1 MKNKKNIC
9 VVGSGFSGLSS
20 ATYLASQGHN
30 VFVLEKNSKLGG
42 RARQFSSK
50 GFTFDMGPSWYWM
63 PDVFEKY
70 FKDFDKNINEY
81 LNLKRLDPSYRV
93 FFDDEVIDIPA
104 NYESLKELLENM
116 EEGSGDKLDQ
126 FLKQAEK
133 KYKVG
138 IENLVYKP
146 GLSIKEFINKETL
159 SGVLQLDVFQ
169 NMHKHIR
176 KYFKNEKIIK
186 LLEFPILFLGAT
198 PKNTPALYSL
208 MNYADIKLGTW
219 YPEGG
224 MHKIVEAMVSLAEE
238 KGVKFYTNEE
248 VKKLSYLRGEV
259 SHVITTQKTYD
270 TDYVICSGDY
280 HHFDQNILDERFRN
294 YSESYWDKRVLA
306 PSSLLF
312 YIGLDKKLKNVLHHC
327 LFFDKD
333 FEKHAEEIY
342 TTPRWPSEPLFYA
355 SFTSKSDMTV
365 APKGNENMFLLM
377 PTAPDLEDNKII
389 RERYFD
395 LIISRLEKLTNQN
408 IKDHIVYKK
417 SYAIR
422 DFKKDYHSFKGNA
435 YGLANTLFQTAILKP
450 SLRNKKLKNLFFCG
464 QLTVPGPGVPPS
476 LISGN
481 VAASEVLKIIN
492 KKS

>member
-1 MKNKKNIC
+1 MENKKNIC
-9 VVGSGFSGLSS
+9 VIGSGFSGLSS
-20 ATYLASQGHN
+20 ATYLANQGHN
-30 VFVLEKNSKLGG
+30 VYVLEKNSKLGG

-70 FKDFDKNINEY
+70 FNDFDKNIEDY
-81 LNLKRLDPSYRV
+81 LKIKRLDPSYKV
-93 FFDDEVIDIPA
+93 FFDDGHIDVPA
-104 NYESLKELLENM
+104 NYQELKDLFESM
-116 EEGSGDKLDQ
+116 EEGSGDNLDL
-126 FLKQAEK
+126 FISQAEK

-138 IENLVYKP
+138 IQNLVYKP
-146 GLSIKEFINKETL
+146 GLSIKEFIDRDTIT
-159 SGVLQLDVFQ
+159 GVFQLDIFKS
-169 NMHKHIR
+169 MHSHIR

-208 MNYADIKLGTW
+208 MNFADIKLGTW
-219 YPEGG
+219 FPEGG
-224 MHKIVEAMVSLAEE
+224 MYKIVEAMVDLAKE
-238 KGVKFYTNEE
+238 KGVKFYTSEE
-248 VKKLSYLRGEV
+248 VKKFSYV
-259 SHVITTQKTYD
+259 DKKISHVITTKKTYD
-270 TDYVICSGDY
+270 ADYVVCSGDY
-280 HHFDQNILDERFRN
+280 QHFDQNILNQKYRN
-294 YSESYWDKRVLA
+294 YSASYWDKRTLA

-312 YIGLDKKLKNVLHHC
+312 YIGLDKKLKNISHHC

-342 TTPRWPSEPLFYA
+342 STPRWPSEPLFYA
-355 SFTSKSDMTV
+355 SFTSNTDKTV
-365 APKGNENMFLLM
+365 APKNHENMFLLI
-377 PTAPDLEDNKII
+377 PIAPDLEDNRII

-395 LIISRLEKLTNQN
+395 LIISRLEKLTKQN
-408 IKDHIVYKK
+408 IKDHIIYKK
-417 SYAIR
+417 SYGIR

-450 SLRNKKLKNLFFCG
+450 SIKNKKLDNLYFCG

-481 VAASEVLKIIN
+481 VVAKELLNKIN
-492 KKS
+492 

>member
-1 MKNKKNIC
+1 MKSKKNIC
-9 VVGSGFSGLSS
+9 VVGSGFSGISS

-93 FFDDEVIDIPA
+93 FFDDEIIDIPA
-104 NYESLKELLENM
+104 NYESLKELLEGM
-116 EEGSGDKLDQ
+116 EEGSGDKLDE

-146 GLSIKEFINKETL
+146 GLSVKEFINKETL
-159 SGVLQLDVFQ
+159 TGVLQLDVFQ

-224 MHKIVEAMVSLAEE
+224 MHKIVEAMVNLAEE

-248 VKKLSYLRGEV
+248 VKKLSYLNREITY
-259 SHVITTQKTYD
+259 VITTKKTYD
-270 TDYVICSGDY
+270 ADYVICSGDY
-280 HHFDQNILDERFRN
+280 HHFDQNILDEKFRN

-312 YIGLDKKLKNVLHHC
+312 YIGLDKKLKKVLHHC

-355 SFTSKSDMTV
+355 SFTSKSDSTV
-365 APKGNENMFLLM
+365 APKGHENMFLLM

-450 SLRNKKLKNLFFCG
+450 SLKNKKLKNLFFCG

-481 VAASEVLKIIN
+481 VVASEVLKRIN
-492 KKS
+492 K

>member
-1 MKNKKNIC
+1 MNNKKNIC
-9 VVGSGFSGLSS
+9 VIGSGFSGISS

-30 VFVLEKNSKLGG
+30 VYVLEKNSKLGG
-42 RARQFSSK
+42 RARQFSAK

-70 FKDFDKNINEY
+70 FKDFGKDINDY
-81 LNLKRLDPSYRV
+81 IKLKRLDPSYKV

-104 NYESLKELLENM
+104 DYNSLKDLLDSM
-116 EEGSGDKLDQ
+116 EEGSGDKLDE
-126 FLKQAEK
+126 FLAQAEK

-146 GLSIKEFINKETL
+146 GLSLSEFIDKDTI
-159 SGVLQLDVFQ
+159 SGIFELDVFKSMY
-169 NMHKHIR
+169 NHIR

-186 LLEFPILFLGAT
+186 LLEFPVLFLGAT

-224 MHKIVEAMVSLAEE
+224 MYKVVEAMINLAKE
-238 KGVKFYTNEE
+238 KGVKFYSGED
-248 VKKLSYLRGEV
+248 VRKFSYV
-259 SHVITTQKTYD
+259 NKNISHVITSKKTFD
-270 TDYVICSGDY
+270 VDYVVCSGDY
-280 HHFDQNILDERFRN
+280 HHFDQNILEEKFRN
-294 YSESYWDKRVLA
+294 YSKSYWDKRVLA

-312 YIGLDKKLKNVLHHC
+312 YIGLDKKLKNISHHC

-333 FEKHAEEIY
+333 FERHAEEIY
-342 TTPRWPSEPLFYA
+342 STPRWPSEPLFYA
-355 SFTSKSDMTV
+355 SFTSKSDDSV
-365 APKGNENMFLLM
+365 APKGKENMFLLM
-377 PTAPDLEDNKII
+377 PVAPDLEDNKII
-389 RERYFD
+389 RERYFE
-395 LIISRLEKLTNQN
+395 LIISRLEKLTKQN
-408 IKDHIVYKK
+408 IKDHIIYKK

-422 DFKKDYHSFKGNA
+422 DFKKDYNSFKGNA

-450 SLRNKKLKNLFFCG
+450 SLKNKKLNNLYFCG

-481 VAASEVLKIIN
+481 VVAKELLKNI
-492 KKS
+492 KS

>member
-9 VVGSGFSGLSS
+9 VIGSGFSGLSS
-20 ATYLASQGHN
+20 ATYLANQGHN
-30 VFVLEKNSKLGG
+30 VYVLEKNSKLGG

-70 FKDFDKNINEY
+70 FNDFDKNIKDY
-81 LNLKRLDPSYRV
+81 LKLKRLDPSYKV
-93 FFDDEVIDIPA
+93 FFEDGHIDVPA
-104 NYESLKELLENM
+104 NYQELKDLFESM
-116 EEGSGDKLDQ
+116 EEGSGDNLDL
-126 FLKQAEK
+126 FISQAEK

-138 IENLVYKP
+138 IQNLVYKP
-146 GLSIKEFINKETL
+146 GLSIKEFIDKDTIT
-159 SGVLQLDVFQ
+159 GVFQLDIFKS
-169 NMHKHIR
+169 MHSHIR

-208 MNYADIKLGTW
+208 MNFADIKLGTW
-219 YPEGG
+219 FPEGG
-224 MHKIVEAMVSLAEE
+224 MYKIVEAMVELAKE
-238 KGVKFYTNEE
+238 KGVKFYTSEE
-248 VKKLSYLRGEV
+248 VKKFSYV
-259 SHVITTQKTYD
+259 NKKISHVITTKKTYD
-270 TDYVICSGDY
+270 ADYVVCSGDY
-280 HHFDQNILDERFRN
+280 QHFDQNVLDKKYKN
-294 YSESYWDKRVLA
+294 YSASYWDKRTLA

-312 YIGLDKKLKNVLHHC
+312 YIGLDKKLKNISHHC

-342 TTPRWPSEPLFYA
+342 STPRWPSEPLFYA
-355 SFTSKSDMTV
+355 SFTSDSDKTV
-365 APKGNENMFLLM
+365 APKNHENMFLLI
-377 PTAPDLEDNKII
+377 PIAPDLEDNRII

-417 SYAIR
+417 SYGIR

-450 SLRNKKLKNLFFCG
+450 SIKNKKLDNLYFCG

-481 VAASEVLKIIN
+481 VVAKELLNKIN
-492 KKS
+492 

>member
-9 VVGSGFSGLSS
+9 VVGSGFSGISS
-20 ATYLASQGHN
+20 ATYLANQGHN

-81 LNLKRLDPSYRV
+81 LKLKRLDPSYRV
-93 FFDDEVIDIPA
+93 FFEDEVIDIPA
-104 NYESLKELLENM
+104 NYESLKELLESM
-116 EEGSGDKLDQ
+116 EEGSGEKLDQ
-126 FLKQAEK
+126 FLNQAEK

-146 GLSIKEFINKETL
+146 GLSVKEFINKETL

-169 NMHKHIR
+169 NMYKHIR
-176 KYFKNEKIIK
+176 KFFKNEKIIK

-224 MHKIVEAMVSLAEE
+224 MHKIVEAMVNLAEE

-248 VKKLSYLRGEV
+248 VKKLSYLNGEI
-259 SHVITTQKTYD
+259 SHVITTKKTYD
-270 TDYVICSGDY
+270 ADYVICSGDY
-280 HHFDQNILDERFRN
+280 HHFDQNILDEKFRN

-342 TTPRWPSEPLFYA
+342 STPRWPSEPLFYA
-355 SFTSKSDMTV
+355 SFTSKSDDTV
-365 APKGNENMFLLM
+365 APKGHENMFLLM

-481 VAASEVLKIIN
+481 VVASEVLKKIN
-492 KKS
+492 K

>member
-1 MKNKKNIC
+1 MKSKKNIC
-9 VVGSGFSGLSS
+9 VVGSGFSGISS
-20 ATYLASQGHN
+20 ATYLAEQGHN
-30 VFVLEKNSKLGG
+30 VYVLEKNSKLGG
-42 RARQFSSK
+42 RARQFSSR

-70 FKDFDKNINEY
+70 FKDFNKNINEY

-93 FFDDEVIDIPA
+93 FFEDEIIDIPA
-104 NYESLKELLENM
+104 NYESLKELLEGM
-116 EEGSGDKLDQ
+116 EKGSGDKLDD

-224 MHKIVEAMVSLAEE
+224 MHKIVESMVNLAEE

-248 VKKLSYLRGEV
+248 VKKLSYLKGEV
-259 SHVITTQKTYD
+259 SHVITTKKTYD
-270 TDYVICSGDY
+270 ADYVICSGDY
-280 HHFDQNILDERFRN
+280 HHFDQNILDEKFRN
-294 YSESYWDKRVLA
+294 YSESYWDKRVMA

-355 SFTSKSDMTV
+355 SFTSKSDDTV
-365 APKGNENMFLLM
+365 ATKGHENMFLLM

-395 LIISRLEKLTNQN
+395 LIISRLEKLTKQK

-417 SYAIR
+417 SYAIK

-481 VAASEVLKIIN
+481 VVASEVLKRIN
-492 KKS
+492 K

>member
-9 VVGSGFSGLSS
+9 VIGSGFSGLSS
-20 ATYLASQGHN
+20 ATYLANQGHN
-30 VFVLEKNSKLGG
+30 VYVLEKNSKLGG

-70 FKDFDKNINEY
+70 FNDFDKNIEDY
-81 LNLKRLDPSYRV
+81 LKLKRLDPSYKV
-93 FFDDEVIDIPA
+93 FFDDGHIDVPA
-104 NYESLKELLENM
+104 NYQELKDLFESM
-116 EEGSGDKLDQ
+116 EEGSGDNLDL
-126 FLKQAEK
+126 FISQAEK

-138 IENLVYKP
+138 IQNLVYKP
-146 GLSIKEFINKETL
+146 GLSIKEFIDRDTIT
-159 SGVLQLDVFQ
+159 GVFQLDIFKS
-169 NMHKHIR
+169 MHSHIR

-208 MNYADIKLGTW
+208 MNFADIKLGTW
-219 YPEGG
+219 FPEGG
-224 MHKIVEAMVSLAEE
+224 MYKIVEAMVDLAKE
-238 KGVKFYTNEE
+238 KGVKFYTSEE
-248 VKKLSYLRGEV
+248 VKKFSYV
-259 SHVITTQKTYD
+259 DKKISHVITTKKTYD
-270 TDYVICSGDY
+270 ADYVVCSGDY
-280 HHFDQNILDERFRN
+280 QHFDQNILNQKYRN
-294 YSESYWDKRVLA
+294 YSASYWDKRTLA

-312 YIGLDKKLKNVLHHC
+312 YIGLDKKLKNISHHC

-342 TTPRWPSEPLFYA
+342 STPRWPSEPLFYA
-355 SFTSKSDMTV
+355 SFTSNTDKTV
-365 APKGNENMFLLM
+365 APKNHENMFLLI
-377 PTAPDLEDNKII
+377 PIAPDLEDNRII

-395 LIISRLEKLTNQN
+395 LIISRLEKLTKQN
-408 IKDHIVYKK
+408 IKDHIIYKK
-417 SYAIR
+417 SYGIR

-450 SLRNKKLKNLFFCG
+450 SIKNKKLDNLYFCG

-481 VAASEVLKIIN
+481 VVAKELLNKIN
-492 KKS
+492 

>member
-9 VVGSGFSGLSS
+9 VVGSGFSGISS
-20 ATYLASQGHN
+20 ATYLANQGHN

-81 LNLKRLDPSYRV
+81 LKLKRLDPSYRV
-93 FFDDEVIDIPA
+93 FFEDEVIDIPA
-104 NYESLKELLENM
+104 NYESLKELLESM
-116 EEGSGDKLDQ
+116 EEGSGEKLDQ
-126 FLKQAEK
+126 FLNQAEK

-146 GLSIKEFINKETL
+146 GLSVKEFINKETL

-169 NMHKHIR
+169 NMYKHIR
-176 KYFKNEKIIK
+176 KFFKNEKIIK

-224 MHKIVEAMVSLAEE
+224 MHKIVEAMVNLAEE

-248 VKKLSYLRGEV
+248 VKKLSYLNGEV
-259 SHVITTQKTYD
+259 SHVITTKKTYD
-270 TDYVICSGDY
+270 ADYVICSGDY
-280 HHFDQNILDERFRN
+280 HHFDQNILDEKFRN

-342 TTPRWPSEPLFYA
+342 STPRWPSEPLFYA
-355 SFTSKSDMTV
+355 SFTSKSDDTI
-365 APKGNENMFLLM
+365 APKGHENMFLLM

-395 LIISRLEKLTNQN
+395 LIISRLEKLTKQK

-417 SYAIR
+417 SYAIK

-481 VAASEVLKIIN
+481 VVASEVLKRIN
-492 KKS
+492 K

>member
-9 VVGSGFSGLSS
+9 VIGSGFSGLSS
-20 ATYLASQGHN
+20 ATYLANQGHN
-30 VFVLEKNSKLGG
+30 VYVLEKNSKLGG

-70 FKDFDKNINEY
+70 FNDFDKNIEDY
-81 LNLKRLDPSYRV
+81 LKLKRLDPSYKV
-93 FFDDEVIDIPA
+93 FFDDGHIDVPA
-104 NYESLKELLENM
+104 NYQELKDLFESM
-116 EEGSGDKLDQ
+116 EEGSGDNLDL
-126 FLKQAEK
+126 FISQAEK

-138 IENLVYKP
+138 IQNLVYKP
-146 GLSIKEFINKETL
+146 GLSIKEFIDRDTIT
-159 SGVLQLDVFQ
+159 GVFQLDIFKS
-169 NMHKHIR
+169 MHSHIR

-208 MNYADIKLGTW
+208 MNFADIKLGTW
-219 YPEGG
+219 FPEGG
-224 MHKIVEAMVSLAEE
+224 MYKIVEAMVDLAKE
-238 KGVKFYTNEE
+238 KGVKFYTSEE
-248 VKKLSYLRGEV
+248 VKKFSYV
-259 SHVITTQKTYD
+259 DKKISHVITTKKTYD
-270 TDYVICSGDY
+270 ADFVVCSGDY
-280 HHFDQNILDERFRN
+280 QHFDQNILNQKYRN
-294 YSESYWDKRVLA
+294 YSASYWDKRTLA

-312 YIGLDKKLKNVLHHC
+312 YIGLDKKLKNISHHC

-342 TTPRWPSEPLFYA
+342 STPRWPSEPLFYA
-355 SFTSKSDMTV
+355 SFTSNTDKTV
-365 APKGNENMFLLM
+365 APKNHENMFLLI
-377 PTAPDLEDNKII
+377 PIAPDLEDNRII

-395 LIISRLEKLTNQN
+395 LIISRLEKLTKQN
-408 IKDHIVYKK
+408 IKDHIIYKK
-417 SYAIR
+417 SYGIR

-450 SLRNKKLKNLFFCG
+450 SIKNKKLDNLYFCG

-481 VAASEVLKIIN
+481 VVAKELLNKIN
-492 KKS
+492 

>member
-224 MHKIVEAMVSLAEE
+224 MHKIVEAMISLAEE

>member
-1 MKNKKNIC
+1 MENKKNIC
-9 VVGSGFSGLSS
+9 IIGSGFSGLSS
-20 ATYLASQGHN
+20 ATYLANQGHN
-30 VFVLEKNSKLGG
+30 VYVLEKNSKLGG

-70 FKDFDKNINEY
+70 FNDFDKNIEDY
-81 LNLKRLDPSYRV
+81 LKLKRLDPSYKV
-93 FFDDEVIDIPA
+93 FFDDGHIDVPA
-104 NYESLKELLENM
+104 NYQELKDLFESM
-116 EEGSGDKLDQ
+116 EEGSGDNLDL
-126 FLKQAEK
+126 FISQAEK

-138 IENLVYKP
+138 IQNLVYKP
-146 GLSIKEFINKETL
+146 GLSIKEFIDRDTIT
-159 SGVLQLDVFQ
+159 GVFQLDIFKS
-169 NMHKHIR
+169 MHSHIR

-208 MNYADIKLGTW
+208 MNFADIKLGTW
-219 YPEGG
+219 FPEGG
-224 MHKIVEAMVSLAEE
+224 MYKIVEAMVDLAKE
-238 KGVKFYTNEE
+238 KGVKFYTSEE
-248 VKKLSYLRGEV
+248 VKKFSYV
-259 SHVITTQKTYD
+259 DKKISHVITTKKTYD
-270 TDYVICSGDY
+270 ADYVVCSGDY
-280 HHFDQNILDERFRN
+280 QHFDQNILNQKYRN
-294 YSESYWDKRVLA
+294 YSASYWDKRTLA

-312 YIGLDKKLKNVLHHC
+312 YIGLDKKLKNISHHC

-342 TTPRWPSEPLFYA
+342 STPRWPSEPLFYA
-355 SFTSKSDMTV
+355 SFTSNTDKTV
-365 APKGNENMFLLM
+365 APKNHENMFLLI
-377 PTAPDLEDNKII
+377 PIAPDLEDNRII

-395 LIISRLEKLTNQN
+395 LIISRLEKLTKQN
-408 IKDHIVYKK
+408 IKDHIIYKK
-417 SYAIR
+417 SYGIR

-450 SLRNKKLKNLFFCG
+450 SIKNKKLDNLYFCG

-481 VAASEVLKIIN
+481 VVAKELLNKIN
-492 KKS
+492 

>member
-1 MKNKKNIC
+1 MENKKNIC
-9 VVGSGFSGLSS
+9 VIGSGFSGLSS
-20 ATYLASQGHN
+20 ATYLANQGHN
-30 VFVLEKNSKLGG
+30 VYVLEKNSKLGG

-70 FKDFDKNINEY
+70 FNDFDKNIEDY
-81 LNLKRLDPSYRV
+81 LKLKRLDPSYKV
-93 FFDDEVIDIPA
+93 FFDDGHIDVPA
-104 NYESLKELLENM
+104 NYQELKELLESM
-116 EEGSGDKLDQ
+116 EEGSGDNLDL
-126 FLKQAEK
+126 FISQAEK

-138 IENLVYKP
+138 IQNLVYKP
-146 GLSIKEFINKETL
+146 GLSIKEFIDRDTIT
-159 SGVLQLDVFQ
+159 GVFQLDIFKS
-169 NMHKHIR
+169 MHSHIR

-208 MNYADIKLGTW
+208 MNFADIKLGTW
-219 YPEGG
+219 FPEGG
-224 MHKIVEAMVSLAEE
+224 MYKIVEAMVDLAKE
-238 KGVKFYTNEE
+238 KGVKFYTSEE
-248 VKKLSYLRGEV
+248 VKKFSYV
-259 SHVITTQKTYD
+259 DKKISHVITTKKTYD
-270 TDYVICSGDY
+270 ADYVVCSGDY
-280 HHFDQNILDERFRN
+280 QHFDQNILNQKYRN
-294 YSESYWDKRVLA
+294 YSASYWDKRTLA

-312 YIGLDKKLKNVLHHC
+312 YIGLDKKLKNISHHC

-342 TTPRWPSEPLFYA
+342 STPRWPSEPLFYA
-355 SFTSKSDMTV
+355 SFTSNTDKTV
-365 APKGNENMFLLM
+365 APKNHENMFLLI
-377 PTAPDLEDNKII
+377 PIAPDLEDNRII

-395 LIISRLEKLTNQN
+395 LIISRLEKLTKQN
-408 IKDHIVYKK
+408 IKDHIIYKK
-417 SYAIR
+417 SYGIR

-450 SLRNKKLKNLFFCG
+450 SIKNKKLDNLYFCG

-481 VAASEVLKIIN
+481 VVAKELLNKIN
-492 KKS
+492 

>member
-1 MKNKKNIC
+1 
-9 VVGSGFSGLSS
+9 
-20 ATYLASQGHN
+20 
-30 VFVLEKNSKLGG
+30 
-42 RARQFSSK
+42 
-50 GFTFDMGPSWYWM
+50 MGPSWYWM

-70 FKDFDKNINEY
+70 FKDFDKDINQY

-104 NYESLKELLENM
+104 NYESLKELLESM
-116 EEGSGDKLDQ
+116 EEGSGDRLDK

-133 KYKVG
+133 KYKIG

-146 GLSIKEFINKETL
+146 GLSISEFINKETL

-169 NMHKHIR
+169 KMHKHIR

-224 MHKIVEAMVSLAEE
+224 MHKIVEAMVDLAEE

-248 VKKLSYLRGEV
+248 VKKVSYFKRKI
-259 SHVITTQKTYD
+259 SHVITTKKTYD
-270 TDYVICSGDY
+270 ADYVVCSGDY
-280 HHFDQNILDERFRN
+280 HHFDQNILEEKYRN
-294 YSESYWDKRVLA
+294 YSESYWNKRVLA

-312 YIGLDKKLKNVLHHC
+312 YIGLDKKLKNVSHHC

-342 TTPRWPSEPLFYA
+342 STPRWPSEPLFYA
-355 SFTSKSDMTV
+355 SFTSKSDETV
-365 APKGNENMFLLM
+365 APKGHENMFLLM

-389 RERYFD
+389 RERYFE

-450 SLRNKKLKNLFFCG
+450 SLRNKKIKNLFFCG

-481 VAASEVLKIIN
+481 VVANELIKDIS
-492 KKS
+492 

>member
-9 VVGSGFSGLSS
+9 VIGSGFSGISS

-30 VFVLEKNSKLGG
+30 VYILEKNSKLGG
-42 RARQFSSK
+42 RARQFSAK

-70 FKDFDKNINEY
+70 FKDFGKDINDY
-81 LNLKRLDPSYRV
+81 IKLKRLDPSYKV

-104 NYESLKELLENM
+104 DYNSLKDLLDSM
-116 EEGSGDKLDQ
+116 EEGSGDKLDE
-126 FLKQAEK
+126 FLAQAEK

-146 GLSIKEFINKETL
+146 GLSLSEFIDKDTI
-159 SGVLQLDVFQ
+159 SGIFKLDVFKSMY
-169 NMHKHIR
+169 NHIR

-186 LLEFPILFLGAT
+186 LLEFPVLFLGAT

-224 MHKIVEAMVSLAEE
+224 MYKVVEAMINLAKEE
-238 KGVKFYTNEE
+238 GVKFYSGED
-248 VKKLSYLRGEV
+248 VRKFSYNNKSI
-259 SHVITTQKTYD
+259 SHVITSKKTFD
-270 TDYVICSGDY
+270 VDYVVCSGDY
-280 HHFDQNILDERFRN
+280 HHFDQNIIEEKFRN
-294 YSESYWDKRVLA
+294 YSKNYWDKRVLA

-312 YIGLDKKLKNVLHHC
+312 YIGLDKKLKNISHHC

-333 FEKHAEEIY
+333 FERHAEEIY
-342 TTPRWPSEPLFYA
+342 STPRWPSEPLFYA
-355 SFTSKSDMTV
+355 SFTSKSDDSV
-365 APKGNENMFLLM
+365 APKGQENMFLLM
-377 PTAPDLEDNKII
+377 PVAPNLEDNKII

-395 LIISRLEKLTNQN
+395 LIISRLEKLTKQN
-408 IKDHIVYKK
+408 IKDHIIYKK

-422 DFKKDYHSFKGNA
+422 DFKKDYNSFKGNA

-450 SLRNKKLKNLFFCG
+450 SLKNKKLNNLYFCG

-481 VAASEVLKIIN
+481 VVSKELLKNI
-492 KKS
+492 KS

>member
-1 MKNKKNIC
+1 MKDIV
-9 VVGSGFSGLSS
+9 VVGAGYGGLVAS
-20 ATYLASQGHN
+20 ALLAKEGHN
-30 VFVLEKNSKLGG
+30 VTVIEKNEQPGG
-42 RARQFSSK
+42 KASLLK
-50 GFTFDMGPSWYWM
+50 KDGFQFDMGPSWYWM

-70 FKDFDKNINEY
+70 FKDFDKDINQY

-104 NYESLKELLENM
+104 NYESLKELLESM
-116 EEGSGDKLDQ
+116 EEGSGDKLDK

-133 KYKVG
+133 KYKIG

-146 GLSIKEFINKETL
+146 GLSISEFINKETL

-169 NMHKHIR
+169 KMHKHIR

-224 MHKIVEAMVSLAEE
+224 MHKIVEAMVDLAEE

-248 VKKLSYLRGEV
+248 VKKVSYFKRKI
-259 SHVITTQKTYD
+259 SHVITTKKTYD
-270 TDYVICSGDY
+270 ADYVICSGDY
-280 HHFDQNILDERFRN
+280 HHFDQNILEEKYRN

-312 YIGLDKKLKNVLHHC
+312 YIGLDKKLKNVSHHC

-342 TTPRWPSEPLFYA
+342 STPRWPSEPLFYA
-355 SFTSKSDMTV
+355 SFTSKSDETV
-365 APKGNENMFLLM
+365 APKGHENMFLLM

-389 RERYFD
+389 RERYFE

-450 SLRNKKLKNLFFCG
+450 SLRNKKIKNLFFCG

-481 VAASEVLKIIN
+481 VVANELIKDIS
-492 KKS
+492 

>member
-1 MKNKKNIC
+1 
-9 VVGSGFSGLSS
+9 
-20 ATYLASQGHN
+20 
-30 VFVLEKNSKLGG
+30 
-42 RARQFSSK
+42 
-50 GFTFDMGPSWYWM
+50 
-63 PDVFEKY
+63 
-70 FKDFDKNINEY
+70 
-81 LNLKRLDPSYRV
+81 
-93 FFDDEVIDIPA
+93 
-104 NYESLKELLENM
+104 M
-116 EEGSGDKLDQ
+116 EEGSGDKLDE

-146 GLSIKEFINKETL
+146 GLSVKEFINKETL
-159 SGVLQLDVFQ
+159 TGVLQLDVFQ

-224 MHKIVEAMVSLAEE
+224 MHKIVEAMVNLAEE

-248 VKKLSYLRGEV
+248 VKKLSYLNREITY
-259 SHVITTQKTYD
+259 VITTKKTYD
-270 TDYVICSGDY
+270 ADYVICSGDY
-280 HHFDQNILDERFRN
+280 HHFDQNILDEKFRN

-342 TTPRWPSEPLFYA
+342 TIPRL
-355 SFTSKSDMTV
+355 
-365 APKGNENMFLLM
+365 
-377 PTAPDLEDNKII
+377 
-389 RERYFD
+389 
-395 LIISRLEKLTNQN
+395 
-408 IKDHIVYKK
+408 
-417 SYAIR
+417 
-422 DFKKDYHSFKGNA
+422 
-435 YGLANTLFQTAILKP
+435 
-450 SLRNKKLKNLFFCG
+450 
-464 QLTVPGPGVPPS
+464 S
-476 LISGN
+476 LIH
-481 VAASEVLKIIN
+481 I
-492 KKS
+492 

>member
-9 VVGSGFSGLSS
+9 VVGSGFSGISS
-20 ATYLASQGHN
+20 ATYLANQGHN

-81 LNLKRLDPSYRV
+81 LKLKRLDPSYRV
-93 FFDDEVIDIPA
+93 FFEDEVIDIPA
-104 NYESLKELLENM
+104 NYESLKELLESM
-116 EEGSGDKLDQ
+116 EEGSGEKLDQ
-126 FLKQAEK
+126 FLNQAEK

-146 GLSIKEFINKETL
+146 GLSVKEFINKETL

-169 NMHKHIR
+169 NMYKHIR
-176 KYFKNEKIIK
+176 KFFKNEKIIK

-224 MHKIVEAMVSLAEE
+224 MHKIVEAMVNLAEE

-248 VKKLSYLRGEV
+248 VKKLSYLNGEV
-259 SHVITTQKTYD
+259 SHVITTKKTYD
-270 TDYVICSGDY
+270 ADYVICSGDY
-280 HHFDQNILDERFRN
+280 HHFDQNILDEKFRN

-342 TTPRWPSEPLFYA
+342 STPRWPSEPLFYA
-355 SFTSKSDMTV
+355 SFTSKSDDTV
-365 APKGNENMFLLM
+365 APKGHENMFLLM

-395 LIISRLEKLTNQN
+395 LIISRLEKLTKQK

-417 SYAIR
+417 SYAIK

-481 VAASEVLKIIN
+481 VVASEVLKRIN
-492 KKS
+492 K

>member
-1 MKNKKNIC
+1 
-9 VVGSGFSGLSS
+9 
-20 ATYLASQGHN
+20 
-30 VFVLEKNSKLGG
+30 
-42 RARQFSSK
+42 
-50 GFTFDMGPSWYWM
+50 MGPSWYWM

-93 FFDDEVIDIPA
+93 FFDDEIIDIPA
-104 NYESLKELLENM
+104 NYESLKELLEGM
-116 EEGSGDKLDQ
+116 EEGSGDKLDE

-146 GLSIKEFINKETL
+146 GLSVKEFINKETL
-159 SGVLQLDVFQ
+159 TGVLQLDVFQ

-224 MHKIVEAMVSLAEE
+224 MHKIVEAMVNLAEE

-248 VKKLSYLRGEV
+248 VKKLSYLNREITY
-259 SHVITTQKTYD
+259 VITTKKTYD
-270 TDYVICSGDY
+270 ADYVICSGDY
-280 HHFDQNILDERFRN
+280 HHFDQNILDEKFRN
-294 YSESYWDKRVLA
+294 YSETYWDKRVLA

-312 YIGLDKKLKNVLHHC
+312 YIGLDKKLKKVLHHC

-355 SFTSKSDMTV
+355 SFTSKSDSTV
-365 APKGNENMFLLM
+365 APKGHENMFLLM

-450 SLRNKKLKNLFFCG
+450 SLKNKKLKNLFFCG

-481 VAASEVLKIIN
+481 VVASEVLKKIN
-492 KKS
+492 K

>member
-9 VVGSGFSGLSS
+9 VIGSGFSGLSS
-20 ATYLASQGHN
+20 ATYLANQGHN
-30 VFVLEKNSKLGG
+30 VYVLEKNSKLGG

-70 FKDFDKNINEY
+70 FNDFDKNIEDY
-81 LNLKRLDPSYRV
+81 LKLKRLDPSYKV
-93 FFDDEVIDIPA
+93 FFDDGHIDVPA
-104 NYESLKELLENM
+104 NYQELKELFESM
-116 EEGSGDKLDQ
+116 EEGSGDNLDL
-126 FLKQAEK
+126 FISQAEK

-138 IENLVYKP
+138 IQNLVYKP
-146 GLSIKEFINKETL
+146 GLSIKEFIDRDTIT
-159 SGVLQLDVFQ
+159 GVFQLDIFKS
-169 NMHKHIR
+169 MHSHIR

-208 MNYADIKLGTW
+208 MNFADIKLGTW
-219 YPEGG
+219 FPEGG
-224 MHKIVEAMVSLAEE
+224 MYKIVEAMVDLAKE
-238 KGVKFYTNEE
+238 KGVKFYTSEE
-248 VKKLSYLRGEV
+248 VKKFSYV
-259 SHVITTQKTYD
+259 DKKISHVITTKKTYD
-270 TDYVICSGDY
+270 ADYVVCSGDY
-280 HHFDQNILDERFRN
+280 QHFDQNILNQKYRN
-294 YSESYWDKRVLA
+294 YSASYWDKRTLA

-312 YIGLDKKLKNVLHHC
+312 YIGLDKKLKNISHHC

-342 TTPRWPSEPLFYA
+342 STPRWPSEPLFYA
-355 SFTSKSDMTV
+355 SFTSNTDKTV
-365 APKGNENMFLLM
+365 APKNHENMFLLI
-377 PTAPDLEDNKII
+377 PIAPDLEDNRII

-395 LIISRLEKLTNQN
+395 LIISRLEKLTKQN
-408 IKDHIVYKK
+408 IKDHIIYKK
-417 SYAIR
+417 SYGIR

-450 SLRNKKLKNLFFCG
+450 SIKNKKLDNLYFCG

-481 VAASEVLKIIN
+481 VVAKELLNKIN
-492 KKS
+492 

>member
-1 MKNKKNIC
+1 
-9 VVGSGFSGLSS
+9 
-20 ATYLASQGHN
+20 
-30 VFVLEKNSKLGG
+30 
-42 RARQFSSK
+42 
-50 GFTFDMGPSWYWM
+50 
-63 PDVFEKY
+63 
-70 FKDFDKNINEY
+70 
-81 LNLKRLDPSYRV
+81 
-93 FFDDEVIDIPA
+93 
-104 NYESLKELLENM
+104 M
-116 EEGSGDKLDQ
+116 EEGSGDKLDK

-133 KYKVG
+133 KYKIG

-146 GLSIKEFINKETL
+146 GLSISEFINKETL

-169 NMHKHIR
+169 KMHKHIR

-224 MHKIVEAMVSLAEE
+224 MHKIVEAMVDLAEE

-248 VKKLSYLRGEV
+248 VKKVSYFKRKI
-259 SHVITTQKTYD
+259 SHVITTKKTYD
-270 TDYVICSGDY
+270 ADYVVCSGDY
-280 HHFDQNILDERFRN
+280 HHFDQNILEEKYRN
-294 YSESYWDKRVLA
+294 YSESYWNKRVLA

-312 YIGLDKKLKNVLHHC
+312 YIGLDKKLKNVSHHC

-342 TTPRWPSEPLFYA
+342 STPRWPSEPLFYA
-355 SFTSKSDMTV
+355 SFTSKSDETV
-365 APKGNENMFLLM
+365 APKGHENMFLLM

-389 RERYFD
+389 RERYFE

-450 SLRNKKLKNLFFCG
+450 SLRNKKIKNLFFCG

-481 VAASEVLKIIN
+481 VVANELIKDIS
-492 KKS
+492 

>member
-1 MKNKKNIC
+1 MKSKKNIC
-9 VVGSGFSGLSS
+9 VVGSGFSGISS

-93 FFDDEVIDIPA
+93 FFDDEIIDIPA
-104 NYESLKELLENM
+104 NYESLKELLEGM
-116 EEGSGDKLDQ
+116 EEGSGDKLDE

-146 GLSIKEFINKETL
+146 GLSVKEFINKETL
-159 SGVLQLDVFQ
+159 TGVLQLDVFQ

-224 MHKIVEAMVSLAEE
+224 MHKIVEAMVNLAEE

-248 VKKLSYLRGEV
+248 VKKLSYLNREITY
-259 SHVITTQKTYD
+259 VITTKKTYD
-270 TDYVICSGDY
+270 ADYVICSGDY
-280 HHFDQNILDERFRN
+280 HHFDQNILDEKFRN
-294 YSESYWDKRVLA
+294 YSETYWDKRVLA

-312 YIGLDKKLKNVLHHC
+312 YIGLDKKLKKVLHHC

-355 SFTSKSDMTV
+355 SFTSKSDSTV
-365 APKGNENMFLLM
+365 APKGHENMFLLM

-450 SLRNKKLKNLFFCG
+450 SLKNKKLKNLFFCG

-481 VAASEVLKIIN
+481 VVASEVLKKIN
-492 KKS
+492 K

>member
-9 VVGSGFSGLSS
+9 VIGSGFSGLSS
-20 ATYLASQGHN
+20 ATYLANQGHN
-30 VFVLEKNSKLGG
+30 VYVLEKNSKLGG

-70 FKDFDKNINEY
+70 FNDFDKNIEDY
-81 LNLKRLDPSYRV
+81 LKLKRLDPSYKV
-93 FFDDEVIDIPA
+93 FFDDGHIDVPA
-104 NYESLKELLENM
+104 NYQELKDLFESM
-116 EEGSGDKLDQ
+116 EEGSGDNLDL
-126 FLKQAEK
+126 FISQAEK

-138 IENLVYKP
+138 IQNLVYKP
-146 GLSIKEFINKETL
+146 GLSIKEFIDRDTIT
-159 SGVLQLDVFQ
+159 GVFQLDIFKS
-169 NMHKHIR
+169 MHSHIR

-208 MNYADIKLGTW
+208 MNFADIKLGTW
-219 YPEGG
+219 FPEGG
-224 MHKIVEAMVSLAEE
+224 MYKIVEAMVELAKE
-238 KGVKFYTNEE
+238 KGVKFYPSEE
-248 VKKLSYLRGEV
+248 VKKFSYV
-259 SHVITTQKTYD
+259 NKKISHVITTKKTYD
-270 TDYVICSGDY
+270 ADFVVCSGDY
-280 HHFDQNILDERFRN
+280 QHFDQNIVDQKYRN
-294 YSESYWDKRVLA
+294 YSASYWDKRTLA

-312 YIGLDKKLKNVLHHC
+312 YIGLDKKLKNISHHC

-342 TTPRWPSEPLFYA
+342 STPRWPSEPLFYA
-355 SFTSKSDMTV
+355 SFTSNTDKTV
-365 APKGNENMFLLM
+365 APKNHENMFLLI
-377 PTAPDLEDNKII
+377 PIAPDLEDNRII

-395 LIISRLEKLTNQN
+395 LIISRLEKLTRQN

-417 SYAIR
+417 SYGIR

-450 SLRNKKLKNLFFCG
+450 SIKNKKLHNLYFCG

-481 VAASEVLKIIN
+481 VVAKELLNKIN
-492 KKS
+492 

>member
-9 VVGSGFSGLSS
+9 VVGSGFSGISS
-20 ATYLASQGHN
+20 ATYLANQGHN

-42 RARQFSSK
+42 RARQFSTK

-81 LNLKRLDPSYRV
+81 LKLKRLDPSYRV
-93 FFDDEVIDIPA
+93 FFEDEVIDIPA
-104 NYESLKELLENM
+104 NYESLKELLESM
-116 EEGSGDKLDQ
+116 EEGSGEKLDQ
-126 FLKQAEK
+126 FLNQAEK

-146 GLSIKEFINKETL
+146 GLSVKEFINKETL

-169 NMHKHIR
+169 NMYKHIR
-176 KYFKNEKIIK
+176 KFFKNEKIIK

-224 MHKIVEAMVSLAEE
+224 MHKIVEAMVNLAEE

-248 VKKLSYLRGEV
+248 VKKLSYLNGEV
-259 SHVITTQKTYD
+259 SHVITTKKTYD
-270 TDYVICSGDY
+270 ADYVICSGDY
-280 HHFDQNILDERFRN
+280 HHFDQNILDEKFRN

-342 TTPRWPSEPLFYA
+342 STPRWPSEPLFYA
-355 SFTSKSDMTV
+355 SFTSKSDDTV
-365 APKGNENMFLLM
+365 APKGHENMFLLM

-481 VAASEVLKIIN
+481 VVASEVLKKIN
-492 KKS
+492 K